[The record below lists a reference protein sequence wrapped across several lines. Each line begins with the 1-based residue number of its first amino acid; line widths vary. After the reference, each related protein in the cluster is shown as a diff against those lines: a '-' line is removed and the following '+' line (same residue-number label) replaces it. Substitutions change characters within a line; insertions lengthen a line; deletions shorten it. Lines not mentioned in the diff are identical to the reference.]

1 GRPVGCVT
9 VTSFRPF
16 PGREIA
22 AAIRAARAV
31 GIVERTDEPAA
42 ADNPLTREVKAA
54 LYEAAA
60 EGVLVPRVLSV
71 SAGMGSR
78 DVAAGHLVAVFDW
91 LAQHGERSS
100 TYAVLGIRHPL
111 ALAPVAVDLRAKG
124 TYSL

>member
-54 LYEAAA
+54 LYDAAA

-71 SAGMGSR
+71 SAGLGSR
-78 DVAAGHLVAVFDW
+78 DVGAEDVAGIFDW
-91 LAQHGERSS
+91 LAQRGDR
-100 TYAVLGIRHPL
+100 
-111 ALAPVAVDLRAKG
+111 D
-124 TYSL
+124 